1 MRTLQKPAHPNC
13 RVAIYGD
20 LAKHQNQSM
29 TPLMATWQSVFISL
43 IIWLIQHRIRHGAE
57 QRIQTFHIP

>member
-20 LAKHQNQSM
+20 LAEFRTRPITSF
-29 TPLMATWQSVFISL
+29 MATWQSVFISL